1 MDTIINKVEQSGIVT
16 LDLLSYKPAKTDY
29 FAFDMV
35 PYLFHGYLL
44 QEKLFRA
51 EMGLIDW
58 QQYRNKEVVIYCSND
73 AIVPYWAYVFISSL
87 LQPHAAF
94 VCFGQLEDHQQL
106 IWMERIKTLDYSL
119 YEDKKVVLKARSD
132 VPESIYVAATGR
144 LMEQVQTLMWGEAGS
159 PLMIYKRKKTI

>member
-1 MDTIINKVEQSGIVT
+1 MNMMINKVAQSGIIT
-16 LDLLSYKPAKTDY
+16 LDLLSYQPAKTDY

-51 EMGLIDW
+51 EMALIDW
-58 QQYRNKEVVIYCSND
+58 HQYHNKEVVLYCSND
-73 AIVPYWAYVFISSL
+73 AIVPYWTYVFISSL

-94 VCFGQLEDHQQL
+94 VCFGHMGDHQQL
-106 IWMERIKTLDYSL
+106 IWMQRIKAIDYSP
-119 YEDKKVVLKARSD
+119 YKNEKVVLKASSD
-132 VPESIYVAATGR
+132 VPEAIYVAATAK

-159 PLMIYKRKKTI
+159 PLMIYKRKKAI